1 MSVMELAFAEE
12 LRKIALFG
20 KKKPKGMFPTFRRI
34 GRAAKW
40 GGLGLGALLAYGALK
55 GATEA
60 KDEIK
65 RERESY

>member
-1 MSVMELAFAEE
+1 MTIMEVALAEE
-12 LRKIALFG
+12 LEKIALFG
-20 KKKPKGMFPTFRRI
+20 KKPKGMFPTFKRI